1 MGRPVLNEVQK
12 NVEDRTKI
20 DDEPKSPANPLDVIT
35 QRRLTATQNTLNV
48 LLLLPRHENQIQ
60 NVSIFLIQKIK
71 NGLEESDLIQA
82 QIGRVK
88 TILYVFLRYIF
99 YIFSDVFYDYRQVSS
114 LLSNFVELGEISY
127 D

>member
-99 YIFSDVFYDYRQVSS
+99 YTFADVFYDYRQVSS
-114 LLSNFVELGEISY
+114 LLSSFVELKEISY
-127 D
+127 A